1 MIRFRLFALAASVP
15 LLAVAAAPV
24 LAAEPAAPK
33 VTATLP
39 GPDGGWDYVTVDAD
53 YGRVLV
59 ARSMGVTVYDLA
71 SGQGASILTQLKGT
85 HIALPLNGGK
95 DVLVTVGS
103 TGEAVIADLATGTV
117 RSRVKT
123 GVKPDAAAFDRVSG
137 LVWVM
142 DNKGGGVALIDPA
155 TGVLAGTIPTPGA
168 LEFVASDGKG
178 HVYANVEDTGEIVAF
193 DARARTVIGRYKLTG
208 CEEPSGL
215 AYDSVNN
222 RLFSAC
228 ANKVATAVA
237 ADTGAVV
244 ATLKIGA
251 GPDAAVYD
259 PVAHRVFIPSRDGK
273 LTVIDADALKV
284 AAVGDT
290 RVSART
296 AALDVKTGRLYLPSA
311 VMAPPAAPGGRPTA
325 TPGSFAVLAVATR

>member
-1 MIRFRLFALAASVP
+1 MTRFRLAALAAFAP
-15 LLAVAAAPV
+15 LLAAAATPAR
-24 LAAEPAAPK
+24 AADAPK
-33 VTATLP
+33 VTAALS
-39 GPDGGWDYVTVDAD
+39 GPDGGWDYITADAD
-53 YGRVLV
+53 HGRILV
-59 ARSMGVTVYDLA
+59 ARSAGVTVYDMA
-71 SGQGASILTQLKGT
+71 SGKATPILSELKGT

-103 TGEAVIADLATGTV
+103 TGEAVIADLTTGAV

-123 GVKPDAAAFDRVSG
+123 GVKPDAAAFDPVSG

-155 TGVLAGTIPTPGA
+155 TGALAGTIAVPGA

-178 HVYANVEDTGEIVAF
+178 HVYANVEDAGEIVAF
-193 DARARTVIGRYKLTG
+193 DARTRKVTGHYKLTG

-237 ADTGAVV
+237 ADTGALL
-244 ATLKIGA
+244 ATLAIGA
-251 GPDAAVYD
+251 GPDAAVFD

-284 AAVGDT
+284 AAVGET

-296 AALDVKTGRLYLPSA
+296 AAIDVTTGRIYLPSA
-311 VMAPPAAPGGRPTA
+311 VMAPPATPGGRPTA
-325 TPGSFAVLAVATR
+325 KPGSFAVLTVTTR